1 MRNISRK
8 EFPHRSE
15 PFTLG
20 RASFEKISAVEGISY
35 SADMIKT
42 FRQLDKKGASPV
54 ERRQAI
60 ATKYGRSS

>member
-1 MRNISRK
+1 MRKISRK
-8 EFPHRSE
+8 EFLRRSE

>member
-1 MRNISRK
+1 MRKISRK
-8 EFPHRSE
+8 ELPRRSE

-42 FRQLDKKGASPV
+42 FRKLDKKGASPA

-60 ATKYGRSS
+60 AMRYGRSS

>member
-1 MRNISRK
+1 MKKISSK
-8 EFPHRSE
+8 ELARRAQ

-20 RASFEKISAVEGISY
+20 HNSFEKISAVEGISY

-42 FRQLDKKGASPV
+42 FRRLDKKGASPA

-60 ATKYGRSS
+60 AAKYGRSS

>member
-1 MRNISRK
+1 MKKISPK
-8 EFPHRSE
+8 ELARRSE

-42 FRQLDKKGASPV
+42 FRRLDKKGASPA
-54 ERRQAI
+54 ERRHAI
-60 ATKYGRSS
+60 AAKYGRSS